1 MTASMWWV
9 LHDPPWARCSLPAG
23 TSWPL
28 VRGSCLS
35 SSTYAYWG
43 AHVCPSALS
52 HMGIRGSYAPH
63 RTISPTPS
71 PAGLP
76 GSGDKLYEA

>member
-1 MTASMWWV
+1 MTARMWWV

-28 VRGSCLS
+28 VRDSCLS
-35 SSTYAYWG
+35 SSACACWG
-43 AHVCPSALS
+43 ARVGPS
-52 HMGIRGSYAPH
+52 APH

-76 GSGDKLYEA
+76 GSGDKSYEA

>member
-1 MTASMWWV
+1 MTARTWWV
-9 LHDPPWARCSLPAG
+9 LHDPSWAQGSLPAG

-35 SSTYAYWG
+35 SRACAYWG

-52 HMGIRGSYAPH
+52 HMGIRGSCAPC
-63 RTISPTPS
+63 RT

-76 GSGDKLYEA
+76 GRGEKLYEA